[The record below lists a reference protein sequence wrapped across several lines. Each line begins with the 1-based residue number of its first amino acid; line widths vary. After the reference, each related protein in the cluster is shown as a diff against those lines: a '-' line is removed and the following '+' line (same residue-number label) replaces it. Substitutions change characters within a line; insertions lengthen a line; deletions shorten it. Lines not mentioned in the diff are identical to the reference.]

1 MGVTLENNM
10 SDIINKFNSILK
22 DKNIDINNITKSN
35 NNKSENDTNNS
46 SSSNFGLGSDFDI
59 STLLKFKNIFDK
71 ANNINNPR
79 NQLLYSLK
87 PFLREKRKEKLDQY
101 IKIANILYVL
111 NSLNETGDKK

>member
-1 MGVTLENNM
+1 M

-22 DKNIDINNITKSN
+22 DKNIDLNNITKN
-35 NNKSENDTNNS
+35 NSEDSENQSTNSNS
-46 SSSNFGLGSDFDI
+46 AGFGLGSDFDI

-71 ANNINNPR
+71 ANNMNNSR

-87 PFLREKRKEKLDQY
+87 PFLRDTKKEKLDQY

-111 NSLNETGDKK
+111 NFLNESGDNK

>member
-1 MGVTLENNM
+1 M
-10 SDIINKFNSILK
+10 SDIINKFNNILK
-22 DKNIDINNITKSN
+22 DKNIDINNITKQN
-35 NNKSENDTNNS
+35 TTESEKQTNNS
-46 SSSNFGLGSDFDI
+46 TSNGFGLGSDFDI

-71 ANNINNPR
+71 ANNQNNPR

-87 PFLREKRKEKLDQY
+87 PFLRENRQEKLDQY

>member
-1 MGVTLENNM
+1 M

-22 DKNIDINNITKSN
+22 DKNIDINNIIKKNENDFDNQT
-35 NNKSENDTNNS
+35 NKSTS
-46 SSSNFGLGSDFDI
+46 SGFGLGSDFDI

-71 ANNINNPR
+71 ANNMNNPR

-87 PFLREKRKEKLDQY
+87 PFLRETRKEKLDQY